1 MILSRVVSENSGLS
15 LKKTLKIALA
25 GNPNT
30 GKTSLFNLLTG
41 LRHKVGNYPGI
52 TVEKKEGLATIS
64 RHLQAVILDLPGSYS
79 LHPTSADEQIAYNIL
94 LDEKNPDH
102 PDLVIYVAEAENL
115 KRNLFLFSQIKDIG
129 LPVILAINMMDK
141 VIKKGISIHTETLS
155 TMLKVPVVAISTR
168 KETGIDQLK
177 QTIAHHTE
185 FDTSPMTDLAE
196 MKKRLAAEKIKSA
209 FPNVNLYKIWL
220 FLTHKEPIKFLTKS
234 EWQNI
239 LDIRSEISDLKRI
252 QQRETIIRYQKI
264 QDVLHASYRID
275 RLQGNDLRARLDRIL
290 IHPVLG
296 YVIFACILL
305 LIFQSL
311 FAWTSAPMDWI
322 DGLFATFGGWLGSVL
337 PEGRFTDLITD
348 GIIPGISG
356 IVIFVP
362 QIAVLIFFISLL
374 EETGYMSRAVFLMD
388 KIMRRYGMSG
398 KSVLPLISG
407 TACAI
412 PAVLSTRNIENWRE
426 RLITILVI
434 PFTTCSARLPVY
446 TILISL
452 IIPKKSYLGLFNLQ
466 GLVLMGLYMLGF
478 FMAFFSAFVLNK
490 ILKREHGNFFVIE
503 LPEYQLPLVKNV
515 IYSVWDK
522 TRSFVFEAGKIILSI
537 SIILWFLASHGG
549 RPFQNYELLSKSSA
563 GLSLDHEKQQDEQEV
578 VASAL
583 LEHSY
588 LGILGKSIEPLIKP
602 LGYDWKIGIAL
613 LSSFAAREVFVGTL
627 ATIYSV
633 GDTDNSFDTVR
644 NRMKMEKRD
653 DGSPVFSFATAVSLL
668 LFYAF
673 AMQCMSTLAI
683 VKRETNS
690 WKWPLIQLFGMS
702 SLAYTISLI
711 VYQIIK

>member
-1 MILSRVVSENSGLS
+1 M
-15 LKKTLKIALA
+15 KKKLKIALA

-64 RHLQAVILDLPGSYS
+64 DDLQAVILDLPGSYS
-79 LHPTSADEQIAYNIL
+79 LHPTSEDEKIAYNIL
-94 LDEKNPDH
+94 LNEKNPDY

-115 KRNLFLFSQIKDIG
+115 KRNLFLFSQIKDLGI
-129 LPVILAINMMDK
+129 PVILAINMMDK
-141 VIKKGISIHTETLS
+141 VARKGITINIHTLS
-155 TMLKVPVVAISTR
+155 TLLKVPVVAISTR
-168 KETGIDQLK
+168 KNTGINELK
-177 QTIAHHTE
+177 QIIAHNTE
-185 FDTSPMTDLAE
+185 FDTPPITEMAE
-196 MKKRLAAEKIKSA
+196 MAEITKHLPLEKIQSA
-209 FPNVNLYKIWL
+209 FPEFNPYKIWL
-220 FLTHKEPIKFLTKS
+220 MLSHKEQVDFLTSTQRLNLHE
-234 EWQNI
+234 
-239 LDIRSEISDLKRI
+239 IRNEIQDLKRI
-252 QQRETIIRYQKI
+252 VQRETIVRYKKI
-264 QDVLHASYRID
+264 QEVLQTSYKID
-275 RLQGNDLRARLDRIL
+275 RLQGTDLRARLDQIL

-296 YVIFACILL
+296 YIIFSGILL

-322 DGLFATFGGWLGSVL
+322 DRQFAAFGGWLGNIL

-356 IVIFVP
+356 IVIFIP

-446 TILISL
+446 TILIAL
-452 IIPKKSYLGLFNLQ
+452 IIPKKSYFGLFNVQ

-478 FMAFFSAFVLNK
+478 LMAFLSALVLNK
-490 ILKREHGNFFVIE
+490 ILKREHGDVFVIE
-503 LPEYQLPLVKNV
+503 LPEYQLPLVRNV
-515 IYSVWDK
+515 LYSVWDK
-522 TRSFVFEAGKIILSI
+522 TRSFVLEAGKIILSI
-537 SIILWFLASHGG
+537 SVILWFLASHGG
-549 RPFQNYELLSKSSA
+549 RQFQSYKLLAQSSTD
-563 GLSLDHEKQQDEQEV
+563 LSPEFGVQQDHQITH
-578 VASAL
+578 ASVL
-583 LEHSY
+583 LENSY
-588 LGILGKSIEPLIKP
+588 LGILGKSIEPLIRP

-633 GDTDNSFDTVR
+633 GDAENSFDTVR

-653 DGSPVFSFATAVSLL
+653 DGSPVFSFATGVSLL

-673 AMQCMSTLAI
+673 AMQCISTLAI

-702 SLAYTISLI
+702 SLAYMISLI

>member
-1 MILSRVVSENSGLS
+1 M
-15 LKKTLKIALA
+15 KKTLKIALA

-64 RHLQAVILDLPGSYS
+64 GHLQAVILDLPGSYS
-79 LHPTSADEQIAYNIL
+79 LHPTSADEKIAYNIL
-94 LDEKNPDH
+94 LDEKNPDY
-102 PDLVIYVAEAENL
+102 PDLVVYVAEAENL
-115 KRNLFLFSQIKDIG
+115 KRNLFLFSQIKDLG

-141 VIKKGISIHTETLS
+141 VAKKGISIQTQTLS
-155 TMLKVPVVAISTR
+155 TLLNVPVVAISTR
-168 KETGIDQLK
+168 KDTGISELK
-177 QTIAHHTE
+177 EIIAQQTE
-185 FDTSPMTDLAE
+185 YDTSPITDLSE
-196 MKKRLAAEKIKSA
+196 ITKHLPSEKIQRA
-209 FPNVNLYKIWL
+209 FPGINPYKIWL
-220 FLTHKEPIKFLTKS
+220 MLSHRDQVDFLTPTERRNLHEIRN
-234 EWQNI
+234 EI
-239 LDIRSEISDLKRI
+239 LDLKRI
-252 QQRETIIRYQKI
+252 LQRETIVRYKKI
-264 QDVLHASYRID
+264 QEVLHASYRID
-275 RLQGNDLRARLDRIL
+275 RLQGTDLRARLDRIL

-296 YVIFACILL
+296 YIIFLSVLL

-322 DGLFATFGGWLGSVL
+322 DRQFAAFGGLLGEIL
-337 PEGRFTDLITD
+337 PVGRFTDLLTD

-412 PAVLSTRNIENWRE
+412 PAVMSTRNIENWRE

-446 TILISL
+446 TILIAL
-452 IIPKKSYLGLFNLQ
+452 IIPKKSYFGLFNLQ

-478 FMAFFSAFVLNK
+478 LMAFLSALVLNK
-490 ILKREHGNFFVIE
+490 ILKKEHDNVFVIE
-503 LPEYQLPLVKNV
+503 LPDYQLPLIRNV
-515 IYSVWDK
+515 LYSVWDK

-537 SIILWFLASHGG
+537 SVILWFLASHGG
-549 RPFQNYELLSKSSA
+549 RQFQSYKLLAQSSTHLSAEYE
-563 GLSLDHEKQQDEQEV
+563 DQQDQQFAL
-578 VASAL
+578 ASVL
-583 LEHSY
+583 LENSY
-588 LGILGKSIEPLIKP
+588 LGVLGKSIEPLIRP

-633 GDTDNSFDTVR
+633 SDIEDGFDTVR
-644 NRMKMEKRD
+644 NRMKMEKRP
-653 DGSPVFSFATAVSLL
+653 DGTPVFNFATGVSLL

-690 WKWPLIQLFGMS
+690 WKWPLIQLVGMS
-702 SLAYTISLI
+702 SLAYLISLVVYQTIS
-711 VYQIIK
+711 